1 MWVGRMDLIS
11 DLDHMLVSDIMRYWP
26 STVRV
31 FLDRGMLC
39 VGCPIGGF
47 HTLSNAAYEHGLN
60 LEELELEID
69 RAIRSEVLRA

>member
-1 MWVGRMDLIS
+1 MPSDT
-11 DLDHMLVSDIMRYWP
+11 DLDDMTVNEIMHFWP

-47 HTLSNAAYEHGLN
+47 HRLEHAAFEHD
-60 LEELELEID
+60 ID
-69 RAIRSEVLRA
+69 LDVLRSEITRFIHAELRA

>member
-1 MWVGRMDLIS
+1 MSVVS
-11 DLDHMLVSDIMRYWP
+11 DLDEMSVSDIMRYWP

-47 HTLSNAAYEHGLN
+47 HTLANAAYEHGLD
-60 LEELELEID
+60 LQELQ
-69 RAIRSEVLRA
+69 SEVDAAINAEVATA